1 MHFDWVEI
9 FKWVVVWVF
18 LLVGIF
24 STIIP
29 ILPGAAIIL
38 IGIIFYLAFFGMVK
52 ISLCWIIFFVALV
65 VFSFVADLLMG
76 VAGAKYAKATKYGI
90 IGSIVGSFL
99 GVVFGGLPGLIVGT
113 FLGAFLLEYFFN
125 SDLKQSLRSGM
136 GALLGFF
143 AGRVMQFIIG
153 IIMIGVFL
161 FLIF

>member
-1 MHFDWVEI
+1 MHFDWAEI
-9 FKWVVVWVF
+9 FKWAVVWVF

-38 IGIIFYLAFFGMVK
+38 IGVIFYLAFFGMAK
-52 ISLCWIIFFVALV
+52 ISLGWIIFFVALV
-65 VFSFVADLLMG
+65 VFSFVADLFMG

-90 IGSIVGSFL
+90 IGSIIGGTL
-99 GVVFGGLPGLIVGT
+99 GMTFGGLPGLIAGT

-125 SDLKQSLRSGM
+125 SGLQQSLRSGM

-143 AGRVMQFIIG
+143 AGRVAQFIIG
-153 IIMIGVFL
+153 IIMIGTFL

>member
-1 MHFDWVEI
+1 MHFDWTEI
-9 FKWVVVWVF
+9 FKWAVVWIF

-24 STIIP
+24 NTIIP

-38 IGIIFYLAFFGMVK
+38 LGIIFYLAFFGIAK
-52 ISLCWIIFFVALV
+52 ISLGWIIFFVALV
-65 VFSFVADLLMG
+65 AFSFVSDILMG
-76 VAGAKYAKATKYGI
+76 IAGAKYAKATKYGV
-90 IGSIVGSFL
+90 IGSIAGSFL

-113 FLGAFLLEYFFN
+113 FLGAFALEYFFN
-125 SDLKQSLRSGM
+125 NDLQQSLRSGM

-143 AGRVMQFIIG
+143 AGRIVQFIIG